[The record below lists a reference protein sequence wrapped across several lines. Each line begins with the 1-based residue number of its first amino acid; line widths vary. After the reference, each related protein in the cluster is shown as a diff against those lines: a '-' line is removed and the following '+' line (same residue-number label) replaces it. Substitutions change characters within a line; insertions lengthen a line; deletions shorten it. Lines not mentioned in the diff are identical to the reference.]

1 MGKKVKVTVS
11 FTDDGGTGEART
23 SNAYPSSGTIS
34 AEPLPE
40 LSFAGSNITVSETAG
55 TATLTVELDPASTG
69 TVTVD
74 YATSDQTAQA
84 GVDYTAASGTLTFA
98 ASETSKTI
106 TVPILNDTDYDPTQ
120 RFRVTLSNASG
131 ATLPTSPWAFVN
143 ITNDD
148 AMPTASI
155 ANVTVGEG
163 AGTLTLTLALD
174 RLSNMDISYSAVTSG
189 VSGTATVADDYV
201 AFLQGGSN
209 DFTVPAGNLSQT
221 FDITLVDDSVDEPD
235 ETIVIVWTKYT
246 TSDATPDFFTVT
258 GTITDNDT
266 AGVTLSKTLLTV
278 TEEDTTGD
286 SYSVVLNSQPTADV
300 VVTVAGH
307 SGTDVTPTPTTL
319 TFTPINWETVQ
330 PVTVTAGT
338 DMDTVNETVSLTHS
352 AASTDAN
359 YNGITIGG
367 VAVSVH
373 DDDTGNNLATGKP
386 AISGTAQEGET
397 LTAAI
402 GNIAD
407 TDGLP
412 TTFPDDYAFQWLRV
426 DADGMSNE
434 TDIGADAVTY
444 TPVAADVGKKVK
456 VKVHFTD
463 ADSNPETL
471 ASNAFP
477 SSGTITAGTLPVLS
491 ISGITVDEDAG
502 TATLTVE
509 LTPAS
514 TGTVTVDYATRDQ
527 VGGATAGD
535 DYTATSGTLTFTA
548 GQTSKTITVQ
558 ITDDDIYENYE
569 AFFVDLSNPTGAT
582 LPVFPTAAVG
592 IDSEDAVPTA
602 SMADVTVDEGAGT
615 MTLIL
620 RLNHPSHEDIAYS
633 TVDTRVTG
641 TATEGEDYD
650 DFLLGPP
657 AGTARITVPGGSLS
671 QTFDIT
677 IVDDGVD
684 EADETIVILWQK
696 VTGDEVTPTTFTFT
710 GTIVPVPLPA
720 LSFDSNEVLVDED
733 AGPATLTVE
742 LAPASTGTVTV
753 DYATRGS
760 SATAGE
766 DYTTTSGTLTFAATE
781 TSKTITVPILND
793 NVYELFRES
802 FFIDLTNPTGATLP
816 DPPFAA
822 VRIDSEEAVPT
833 ASLADVTVDEG
844 AGTMTLTLR
853 LNHPS
858 QRDIAYNTIYDE
870 DVETGTATEGEDYD
884 DFLQGPGLGRTAK
897 ITVPARSLSQTFD
910 ITLVDDGEDEPDETI
925 VIVWTRNSTDDA
937 TPNFI
942 NFTGTIT
949 DNDTADNTA
958 PVFDEGASTSR
969 AFSETLGDAAVT
981 MASDIGTAVGAMDA
995 DDDTLTYRLV
1005 EGTDAAKFGIDTSTG
1020 QIQTMV
1026 GEKYD
1031 FEAKSSYAVTI
1042 RVVDDNGG
1050 ADTIDVTV
1058 NVTNNSGEMPLAPA
1072 VPTVTTTPGDQ
1083 MSLDVNWTAPDNSGR
1098 PTITGYDLQYRMGT
1112 AGGWTPGPQDI
1123 SGTSASITDL
1133 AEDTLYQVQV
1143 RALNE
1148 DGDGDWS
1155 SSGSARTG
1163 APPTPAVRF
1172 GATSYTAI
1180 EGVSGATVTVALS
1193 VAAARSV
1200 TVRLT
1205 KTHLG
1210 GATAADYAGVPSS
1223 VTFAAGETEKTFIVT
1238 AVDDTADDDGESVQ
1252 LGFDTLPAGVAPGSP
1267 ATATV
1272 ALVQDADVSTWYV
1285 WFGASAYTATEG
1297 GTARITVHLNS
1308 PWKPELN
1315 EALTVPLFDPQHRG
1329 GASAD
1334 DYSGVPESVTFQ
1346 PGQTRASF
1354 TVRVTNDSDDDDG
1367 ESVLLGFRSLFPDD
1381 LEVGRYGPGST
1392 TLRID
1397 DNDGE
1402 TAVTVSFEA
1411 ANYTAEEGGATAT
1424 VRLLLNAAPGRT
1436 VTIDLTKT
1444 HRGATAAD
1452 YSGLPE
1458 SVTFEPSET
1467 VKSFT
1472 VTATDDS
1479 EDDDLESVAIG
1490 FGSLPARV
1498 SAGSPSEAVVNLT
1511 DNDGVEE
1518 MLTVRFGVR
1527 AGVQLDG
1534 VEEGGGY
1541 RLSFRLDRK
1550 PGRKLT
1556 IPLTYTYLGGATA
1569 ADFED
1574 LPAAVTFGKNAT
1586 SAGVTVRPVDDF
1598 EEDPGESL
1606 RVAFGTLPVGVQV
1619 SSWSGPS
1626 VIIPVIDDDAQ
1637 PGLSVAD
1644 ASAREWPNKKVCL
1657 VFEVTMD
1664 LMDVDHDVSVDY
1676 ATVSGTAVA
1685 GQDFKP
1691 ISGTLVFRPADSRR
1705 RTASKS
1711 LCVEV
1716 IDDSHDEGLEEM
1728 TLVLSNPVRAYLA
1741 DATAT
1746 GYISNTDPMPQAWLG
1761 RFGRTVATHAL
1772 EAVGERLSEG
1782 AGAASH
1788 VTLGGWRIALNKD
1801 LDKAAADET
1810 EPASETGPESMTD
1823 AAGMP
1828 GPGSET
1834 GPVSETDPDNE
1845 TDPTLREGL
1854 AAAARQ
1860 AGVEQPGH
1868 IDGRRPAGSMVES
1881 GWETPG
1887 NHSLPGVRAL
1897 LLRSSFRWTSAQ
1909 EALTERAVPGVW
1921 TTWGRARQTS
1931 FNGNDSDVSVG
1942 GEVTTYTLG
1951 ADYERGRLLA
1961 GVALARSEGD
1971 GDFKALTGAGAGE
1984 LDSSMTSVHPYV
1996 RYALSERLE
2005 GWGMLGYGRGGMQ
2018 LSDTVKGE
2026 TVEMETDIDLR
2037 MGALGLRGAVW
2048 TTQGL
2053 QVALRSDAFWVQTG
2067 SAAADNLVATRAD
2080 VSRVRLVLEGK
2091 GALGLPWGANLAPS
2105 VELGLRYDEGDAE
2118 TGIGVEL
2125 GGGLQYAGGRLNAR
2139 VTARTL
2145 LAHEDGG
2152 YREWGIGGS
2161 LGLSAR
2167 AGGRGLAL
2175 SLSSQYGMVSSG
2187 VNALWARQTAAG
2199 LANRADMG
2207 PVSQYGAEL
2216 SYGLVLPWRWG
2227 LLTPY
2232 SKLDWSGDRR
2242 RALQLGA
2249 RLTQVSG
2256 WHWEMAGQMQEQHG
2270 LPAGRGVL
2278 DYQWSLNATRR
2289 W

>member
-1 MGKKVKVTVS
+1 M
-11 FTDDGGTGEART
+11 
-23 SNAYPSSGTIS
+23 
-34 AEPLPE
+34 
-40 LSFAGSNITVSETAG
+40 
-55 TATLTVELDPASTG
+55 
-69 TVTVD
+69 
-74 YATSDQTAQA
+74 
-84 GVDYTAASGTLTFA
+84 
-98 ASETSKTI
+98 
-106 TVPILNDTDYDPTQ
+106 
-120 RFRVTLSNASG
+120 
-131 ATLPTSPWAFVN
+131 
-143 ITNDD
+143 
-148 AMPTASI
+148 
-155 ANVTVGEG
+155 
-163 AGTLTLTLALD
+163 
-174 RLSNMDISYSAVTSG
+174 
-189 VSGTATVADDYV
+189 
-201 AFLQGGSN
+201 
-209 DFTVPAGNLSQT
+209 
-221 FDITLVDDSVDEPD
+221 
-235 ETIVIVWTKYT
+235 
-246 TSDATPDFFTVT
+246 
-258 GTITDNDT
+258 
-266 AGVTLSKTLLTV
+266 
-278 TEEDTTGD
+278 
-286 SYSVVLNSQPTADV
+286 
-300 VVTVAGH
+300 
-307 SGTDVTPTPTTL
+307 
-319 TFTPINWETVQ
+319 
-330 PVTVTAGT
+330 
-338 DMDTVNETVSLTHS
+338 
-352 AASTDAN
+352 
-359 YNGITIGG
+359 
-367 VAVSVH
+367 
-373 DDDTGNNLATGKP
+373 
-386 AISGTAQEGET
+386 
-397 LTAAI
+397 
-402 GNIAD
+402 
-407 TDGLP
+407 
-412 TTFPDDYAFQWLRV
+412 
-426 DADGMSNE
+426 
-434 TDIGADAVTY
+434 
-444 TPVAADVGKKVK
+444 
-456 VKVHFTD
+456 
-463 ADSNPETL
+463 
-471 ASNAFP
+471 
-477 SSGTITAGTLPVLS
+477 
-491 ISGITVDEDAG
+491 
-502 TATLTVE
+502 
-509 LTPAS
+509 
-514 TGTVTVDYATRDQ
+514 
-527 VGGATAGD
+527 
-535 DYTATSGTLTFTA
+535 
-548 GQTSKTITVQ
+548 
-558 ITDDDIYENYE
+558 
-569 AFFVDLSNPTGAT
+569 
-582 LPVFPTAAVG
+582 
-592 IDSEDAVPTA
+592 
-602 SMADVTVDEGAGT
+602 
-615 MTLIL
+615 
-620 RLNHPSHEDIAYS
+620 
-633 TVDTRVTG
+633 
-641 TATEGEDYD
+641 
-650 DFLLGPP
+650 
-657 AGTARITVPGGSLS
+657 
-671 QTFDIT
+671 
-677 IVDDGVD
+677 
-684 EADETIVILWQK
+684 
-696 VTGDEVTPTTFTFT
+696 
-710 GTIVPVPLPA
+710 
-720 LSFDSNEVLVDED
+720 
-733 AGPATLTVE
+733 
-742 LAPASTGTVTV
+742 
-753 DYATRGS
+753 
-760 SATAGE
+760 
-766 DYTTTSGTLTFAATE
+766 
-781 TSKTITVPILND
+781 
-793 NVYELFRES
+793 
-802 FFIDLTNPTGATLP
+802 
-816 DPPFAA
+816 
-822 VRIDSEEAVPT
+822 
-833 ASLADVTVDEG
+833 
-844 AGTMTLTLR
+844 
-853 LNHPS
+853 
-858 QRDIAYNTIYDE
+858 
-870 DVETGTATEGEDYD
+870 
-884 DFLQGPGLGRTAK
+884 
-897 ITVPARSLSQTFD
+897 
-910 ITLVDDGEDEPDETI
+910 
-925 VIVWTRNSTDDA
+925 
-937 TPNFI
+937 
-942 NFTGTIT
+942 
-949 DNDTADNTA
+949 
-958 PVFDEGASTSR
+958 
-969 AFSETLGDAAVT
+969 
-981 MASDIGTAVGAMDA
+981 
-995 DDDTLTYRLV
+995 
-1005 EGTDAAKFGIDTSTG
+1005 
-1020 QIQTMV
+1020 
-1026 GEKYD
+1026 
-1031 FEAKSSYAVTI
+1031 
-1042 RVVDDNGG
+1042 
-1050 ADTIDVTV
+1050 
-1058 NVTNNSGEMPLAPA
+1058 
-1072 VPTVTTTPGDQ
+1072 
-1083 MSLDVNWTAPDNSGR
+1083 
-1098 PTITGYDLQYRMGT
+1098 
-1112 AGGWTPGPQDI
+1112 
-1123 SGTSASITDL
+1123 
-1133 AEDTLYQVQV
+1133 
-1143 RALNE
+1143 
-1148 DGDGDWS
+1148 
-1155 SSGSARTG
+1155 
-1163 APPTPAVRF
+1163 
-1172 GATSYTAI
+1172 
-1180 EGVSGATVTVALS
+1180 
-1193 VAAARSV
+1193 
-1200 TVRLT
+1200 
-1205 KTHLG
+1205 
-1210 GATAADYAGVPSS
+1210 
-1223 VTFAAGETEKTFIVT
+1223 
-1238 AVDDTADDDGESVQ
+1238 
-1252 LGFDTLPAGVAPGSP
+1252 
-1267 ATATV
+1267 
-1272 ALVQDADVSTWYV
+1272 
-1285 WFGASAYTATEG
+1285 
-1297 GTARITVHLNS
+1297 
-1308 PWKPELN
+1308 
-1315 EALTVPLFDPQHRG
+1315 
-1329 GASAD
+1329 
-1334 DYSGVPESVTFQ
+1334 TFQ

-1354 TVRVTNDSDDDDG
+1354 TVRVTDDSDDDDG

-1424 VRLLLNAAPGRT
+1424 VGLRLSTAPGRE
-1436 VTIDLTKT
+1436 VTIPLTT
-1444 HRGATAAD
+1444 ENRGATSGD
-1452 YSGLPE
+1452 YTVEPS

-1479 EDDDLESVAIG
+1479 VDDDLESVAIG

-1511 DNDGVEE
+1511 DNDGGEE

-1556 IPLTYTYLGGATA
+1556 IPLTYEYRGGATA

-1606 RVAFGTLPVGVQV
+1606 RVAFGTLPDGVQV

-1626 VIIPVIDDDAQ
+1626 VIIPVIDDDAP

-1676 ATVSGTAVA
+1676 ATRSGTAVA

-2026 TVEMETDIDLR
+2026 TVEMATDIDLR

-2048 TTQGL
+2048 STQGL

-2125 GGGLQYAGGRLNAR
+2125 GGGLQYAGGRLNAQ

-2161 LGLSAR
+2161 LGLSAH

-2199 LANRADMG
+2199 LANRADMD

-2216 SYGLVLPWRWG
+2216 SYGLELPWRWG

-2270 LPAGRGVL
+2270 LPAGQGVL